1 MPRILAIA
9 LAFAS
14 SAHAAEELRLW
25 HALDP
30 ATGAQLARHAAEYN
44 AAQHEFRVRLAP
56 LPEAKAPLLRLA
68 LPISTARPVLYYNR
82 TKLKQQAAPRTWY
95 DMAPFLGALAA
106 AGESCPYTTA
116 WPAWVLLE
124 NSGGRLERSLMVRW
138 TSMLASW
145 EKAGY
150 FRYYGPGNEAEARF
164 TAGECATLSAS
175 SDDAR
180 VLAREAHF
188 EIGVAPLPYYEDA
201 GVASRPLPESV
212 PAVWAERPSVGVAS
226 FFAFL
231 ATRAA
236 AARRSREIMETEL
249 EAVWRGDKSAPQAL
263 EAIERNLRPRLRGG
277 DAN

>member
-1 MPRILAIA
+1 MLRPLL
-9 LAFAS
+9 LAFALAS
-14 SAHAAEELRLW
+14 PAHAAQEVRLW

-30 ATGAQLARHAAEYN
+30 ATDAQLARHAAEYN
-44 AAQHEFRVRLAP
+44 AVQHEFRVRLTP
-56 LPEAKAPLLRLA
+56 LREAKTPLVRLA

-82 TKLKQQAAPRTWY
+82 TKIKQQAAPRTWY

-116 WPAWVLLE
+116 RPAWVLLE
-124 NSGGRLERSLMVRW
+124 NSGGTLERSLMVRW

-150 FRYYGPGNEAEARF
+150 FRYYGPGNEAEVRF
-164 TAGECATLSAS
+164 AAGECATLTAS
-175 SDDAR
+175 SDDAP

-188 EIGVAPLPYYEDA
+188 ELGVAPLPYYEDA
-201 GVASRPLPESV
+201 GVASRPLSESV
-212 PAVWAERPSVGVAS
+212 PVVWAERQSVGVTS

-249 EAVWRGDKSAPQAL
+249 EAVWRGEKTAPQAL
-263 EAIERNLRPRLRGG
+263 
-277 DAN
+277 DAYARQLPTR

>member
-1 MPRILAIA
+1 MLWLA
-9 LAFAS
+9 LSFVLGS
-14 SAHAAEELRLW
+14 PAHAAEEVRLW

-30 ATGAQLARHAAEYN
+30 ATDAQLARYAAEYN
-44 AAQHEFRVRLAP
+44 AAQHEFHVRVAP
-56 LPEAKAPLLRLA
+56 LPEAKMALVRLA

-82 TKLKQQAAPRTWY
+82 TKIKEQAAPRTWY
-95 DMAPFLGALAA
+95 DMAPFLGGLAA

-138 TSMLASW
+138 SSMLASW

-164 TAGECATLSAS
+164 AAGECATLTAS
-175 SDDAR
+175 SDDAP
-180 VLAREAHF
+180 VLARQAHF
-188 EIGVAPLPYYEDA
+188 ELGVAPLPYYEDA
-201 GVASRPLPESV
+201 GVVSRPLSESV
-212 PAVWAERPSVGVAS
+212 PVVWAERQSVGVTS

-249 EAVWRGDKSAPQAL
+249 GAVWRGEKTAPQAL
-263 EAIERNLRPRLRGG
+263 DEYARRLPAR
-277 DAN
+277 

>member
-1 MPRILAIA
+1 MLRTLVIAFA
-9 LAFAS
+9 LAS
-14 SAHAAEELRLW
+14 NAHAAQDVRLW

-30 ATGAQLARHAAEYN
+30 AMGAQLARHAAEYN
-44 AAQHEFRVRLAP
+44 ATQHEFRVRLAP
-56 LPEAKAPLLRLA
+56 LVQGSPTPLVRLA

-82 TKLKQQAAPRTWY
+82 AKVKQHAAPRTWY
-95 DMAPFLGALAA
+95 DMAPLLGELAA

-124 NSGGRLERSLMVRW
+124 NSGGTLERALMVRW
-138 TSMLASW
+138 TSMLATW

-164 TAGECATLSAS
+164 AAGECATLTAS

-180 VLAREAHF
+180 ALAGEAHF
-188 EIGVAPLPYYEDA
+188 EVGVAPLPYYEDA
-201 GVASRPLPESV
+201 GVASHALPAST
-212 PAVWAERPSVGVAS
+212 PAVWVERSSVGAAS

-236 AARRSREIMETEL
+236 EARRAREIMETEL

-263 EAIERNLRPRLRGG
+263 EAFARRVGAR
-277 DAN
+277 